1 MLLIRRLR
9 ENLDT
14 EGVHNIGITG
24 PYLRI
29 DFFILRILGFK
40 GLFVFMSKNICVFLS
55 KDSGIL
61 RIILSLCLRKLSVFM
76 SKK

>member
-40 GLFVFMSKNICVFLS
+40 GLFVFMSL
-55 KDSGIL
+55 D
-61 RIILSLCLRKLSVFM
+61 
-76 SKK
+76 